1 MIDTLNIGS
10 FIYDTIKA
18 DKQLTDTL
26 RISTN
31 VFPIVAED
39 GTDYPF
45 VTYRRTGLVSN
56 NCKDGYYEDIVRV
69 EIKAICATYI
79 QSVQVINRIRELF
92 ECRHIEYENMTIEDT
107 SIENASE
114 NYEYNAFTQTIN
126 LVFKIND

>member
-26 RISTN
+26 RISTK

-92 ECRHIEYENMTIEDT
+92 ECQHIEYENMTIEDT

>member
-18 DKQLTDTL
+18 DTQLTDKL
-26 RISTN
+26 DNNI
-31 VFPIVAED
+31 FPIVAED
-39 GTDYPF
+39 GTQYPF
-45 VTYRRTGLVSN
+45 VTYKRTGLSSN

-79 QSVQVINRIRELF
+79 QSIEVINRIRQLF
-92 ECRHIEYENMTIEDT
+92 EKQHFDYEDMEIEDVT
-107 SIENASE
+107 IENASE

-126 LVFKIND
+126 LVFKINN

>member
-26 RISTN
+26 RIATN

-92 ECRHIEYENMTIEDT
+92 ECQHIEYENMTIEDT

>member
-26 RISTN
+26 RISTK

-92 ECRHIEYENMTIEDT
+92 ECQHIEYENMIIEDT

>member
-26 RISTN
+26 GISTN

-92 ECRHIEYENMTIEDT
+92 ECQHIEYENMIIEDT

>member
-26 RISTN
+26 GIPTK

-92 ECRHIEYENMTIEDT
+92 ECQHIEYENMTIEDT

>member
-92 ECRHIEYENMTIEDT
+92 ECQHIEYENMTIEDT

>member
-10 FIYDTIKA
+10 FIYDKINA
-18 DKQLTDTL
+18 DKQLTEKL
-26 RISTN
+26 GISN
-31 VFPIVAED
+31 NIFPIVAED
-39 GTDYPF
+39 GTNYPF
-45 VTYRRTGLVSN
+45 ITYRRTGLTSN
-56 NCKDGYYEDIVRV
+56 SSKDGYYEDIVRV

-92 ECRHIEYENMTIEDT
+92 ECQHFEYENMTIEDT

>member
-26 RISTN
+26 GISTN

-45 VTYRRTGLVSN
+45 VTYKRTGLVSN

-92 ECRHIEYENMTIEDT
+92 ECQHIEYENMTIEDT

>member
-92 ECRHIEYENMTIEDT
+92 ECQHIEYENMIIEDT

>member
-10 FIYDTIKA
+10 FIYDKINA
-18 DKQLTDTL
+18 DKQLTEKL
-26 RISTN
+26 GISTN

-92 ECRHIEYENMTIEDT
+92 ECQHIEYENMTIEDT

>member
-92 ECRHIEYENMTIEDT
+92 ERQHIEYENMTIEDT